1 MPVTVRFLSAFQDLT
16 ESKKLFFVEKER
28 LDRIIDHLESQIPGI
43 KKRLI
48 SPQGGIH
55 PAYQLI
61 HIKGDIQQVC
71 QTLDCSIGDGDE
83 IVIMP
88 MISGG

>member
-1 MPVTVRFLSAFQDLT
+1 MAVTVRFLSAFQDLT
-16 ESKKLFFVEKER
+16 QSKKLFFVEKER
-28 LDRIIDHLESQIPGI
+28 LDQVIDDLESQIPGI

-61 HIKGDIQQVC
+61 HIKGDIQEVC

-83 IVIMP
+83 IVIIP
-88 MISGG
+88 IISGG